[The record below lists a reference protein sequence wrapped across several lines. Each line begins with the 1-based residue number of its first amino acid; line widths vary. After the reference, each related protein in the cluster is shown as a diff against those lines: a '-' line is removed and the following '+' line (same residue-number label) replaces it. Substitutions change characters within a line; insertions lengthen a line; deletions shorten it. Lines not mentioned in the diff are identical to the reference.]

1 MISRTL
7 IKDIVFKI
15 PVLKK
20 YYVKRRIRASKDL
33 YELGGKE
40 LEDYLEEAEKVMLSD
55 SSVAK
60 NVIVGL
66 VRDGH
71 EYEGYV
77 KERAY
82 YPKYERFLIN
92 NNIQYE
98 YYDILDSNW
107 LANASKFDLI
117 VWHMTSDPST
127 QEIATN
133 KLYILDKVLG
143 KKCHPSFDEI
153 WTYEDKVNMHY
164 LYQVHNLPEIPT
176 FVSHCKKD
184 TLNYIN
190 KVQFP
195 IISKLITG
203 SSSYGVEKI
212 ESLKA
217 AKKLIN
223 RTFSY
228 KGSKTYFPYQR
239 QKDYVLFQEFVP
251 EAEFDLRIIV
261 IGDKLFGYYR
271 YPNKGDFRASGAGN
285 YSKKEIDPIALEM
298 AYQVKEKFNCIFLA
312 TDFLYSK
319 ANQCYYIIESSIFIG
334 VDTPKQLE
342 IDGVAGYYKRVAKGQ
357 YMFMK
362 GKFWIQEL
370 ALKELFVN

>member
-15 PVLKK
+15 PILKK
-20 YYVKRRIRASKDL
+20 YYVKRRVKAGKDL
-33 YELGGKE
+33 YKLGGKE
-40 LEDYLEEAEKVMLSD
+40 LEDYLEEAEKVLLSD
-55 SSVAK
+55 SSLAK

-77 KERAY
+77 KGRAY

-107 LANASKFDLI
+107 IANAANYDLI
-117 VWHMTSDPST
+117 IWHMTSDPST

-153 WTYEDKVNMHY
+153 WTYEDKINMHY
-164 LYQVHNLPEIPT
+164 LYQVHGLPEIPT
-176 FVSHCKKD
+176 FVTHNKKD
-184 TLNYIN
+184 ALRYAHVA
-190 KVQFP
+190 KYP
-195 IISKLITG
+195 IISKLVTG
-203 SSSYGVEKI
+203 SSSFGVEKI
-212 ESLKA
+212 ENFNT
-217 AKKLIN
+217 AKKVIDAS
-223 RTFSY
+223 FSY
-228 KGSKTYFPYQR
+228 KGGKTYFPYQR

-251 EAEFDLRIIV
+251 GAEFDLRIV
-261 IGDKLFGYYR
+261 VVGDKLFGYYR

-285 YSKKEIDPIALEM
+285 YEKKEIDSKALEL
-298 AYQVKEKFNCIFLA
+298 AYTVKEKFNCTFLA

-319 ANQCYYIIESSIFIG
+319 TDQCYYIIESSIFIG
-334 VDTPKQLE
+334 IDTPSQLE
-342 IDGVAGYYKRVAKGQ
+342 INGVAGYYRRNGLNQ
-357 YMFMK
+357 YEFVE
-362 GKFWIQEL
+362 GKYWLQEL
-370 ALKELFVN
+370 VLKELFF

>member
-1 MISRTL
+1 MFSRTF

-15 PVLKK
+15 PALKK
-20 YYVKRRIRASKDL
+20 YYIKRRTQATNDL
-33 YELGGKE
+33 YELGSKK
-40 LEDYLEEAEKVMLSD
+40 LENYLEEAEKVLLSD

-107 LANASKFDLI
+107 LTNASKYDLI

-164 LYQVHNLPEIPT
+164 LYRVHDLPEIPT
-176 FVSHCKKD
+176 FVSHSKEDALK
-184 TLNYIN
+184 YVN
-190 KVQFP
+190 KVKYP
-195 IISKLITG
+195 IISKLVTG
-203 SSSYGVEKI
+203 SSSFGVEKI
-212 ESLKA
+212 ENVRE
-217 AKKLIN
+217 AKKIVEAA
-223 RTFSY
+223 FSY
-228 KGSKTYFPYQR
+228 KGNKTYFPYQR

-251 EAEFDLRIIV
+251 GAEFDLRIV
-261 IGDKLFGYYR
+261 VVGDKMFGYYR
-271 YPNKGDFRASGAGN
+271 YPNEGDFRASGAGN
-285 YSKKEIDPIALEM
+285 YEKKEIDSKALEL
-298 AYQVKEKFNCIFLA
+298 AYLVKEKFKCSFLA

-334 VDTPKQLE
+334 IDTPSQLE
-342 IDGVAGYYKRVAKGQ
+342 IDGVAGYYQRVTENDYK
-357 YMFMK
+357 FVE
-362 GKFWIQEL
+362 GKYWLQEL
-370 ALKELFVN
+370 VLKELFV